1 MILGL
6 LTTKAKG
13 GKKKKKKR
21 KKEGGG
27 GKGKMEPSA
36 KTVVLIGLRVK
47 LAG

>member
-13 GKKKKKKR
+13 GKKKKKKKR

-27 GKGKMEPSA
+27 EGKNGAFSQDSGFDWP
-36 KTVVLIGLRVK
+36 
-47 LAG
+47 